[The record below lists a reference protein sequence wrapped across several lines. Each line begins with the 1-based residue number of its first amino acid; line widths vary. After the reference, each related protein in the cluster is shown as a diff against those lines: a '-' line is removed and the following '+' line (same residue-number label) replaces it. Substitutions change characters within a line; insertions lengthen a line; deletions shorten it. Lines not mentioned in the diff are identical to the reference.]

1 MFSWLFGKRKRSEP
15 RPSNLFKNKIEKAWP
30 SGPGGFWARGTTSK
44 TYKAK
49 YIENSKGVP
58 LKISYGNLKP
68 KNFTAY
74 PSNNKT
80 IVPLSSLAPGTY
92 LYLIEYD
99 RETRE
104 YITKFLKT
112 SGHIEINARHYLL
125 ANLSNPIRKVVVA
138 AGELQK
144 NSSGKIVF
152 NLESGTF
159 MFPGLLSWYRN
170 RVGGNFNKNYPEF
183 VKNVLDPSATFTKR
197 ILLEKENITPQQI
210 INKTKKLGL
219 VPLGYVSKLKGAPV
233 LSYEEWMKEINRRTR
248 SKGPVNPKLQLRN
261 RPKRIKYY

>member
-1 MFSWLFGKRKRSEP
+1 MFNWLFGKKRP
-15 RPSNLFKNKIEKAWP
+15 RSSNLFKNKIEAAWP
-30 SGPGGFWARGTTSK
+30 SGPGGFWARGVSSK
-44 TYKAK
+44 TYRAK
-49 YIENSKGVP
+49 NIINSKGIP
-58 LKISYGNLKP
+58 LKISYSNLKP

-80 IVPLSSLAPGTY
+80 VVPLSSLGPGTY
-92 LYLIEYD
+92 LYIIEYD
-99 RETRE
+99 RETKK

-144 NSSGKIVF
+144 TLNGKIFF

-183 VKNVLDPSATFTKR
+183 VKNVLDSEAIFTKK
-197 ILLEKENITPQQI
+197 ILIEKEDITPREI

-219 VPLGYVSKLKGAPV
+219 VPLGFVSRIRGAPV
-233 LSYEEWMKEINRRTR
+233 LSYEEWLKETNRRTR
-248 SKGPVNPKLQLRN
+248 SKGLVNPKLQLRN
-261 RPKRIKYY
+261 RPKRIKF